1 MRKILSIIVFIVLLA
16 LAFLAYMGFFGEVTV
31 TEREVGPY
39 TFTYEE
45 FVGDYA
51 KTGPVFKE
59 INKTL
64 RKNGIETTKGLG
76 IYYDDPQVILKDEL
90 KSKVGAIVT
99 EEQAF
104 QIDDRGLKYKI
115 MTVDKFD
122 AIVVEFPLK
131 NAISIA
137 IGVNKAYPALSEY
150 MEENGYKS
158 APAYEVYDYDEGK
171 IIYAFPKIK

>member
-1 MRKILSIIVFIVLLA
+1 MRKIISIIVFIILLV
-16 LAFLAYMGFFGEVTV
+16 LAFLAYMGLFSEVTV

-45 FVGDYA
+45 FIGDYA

-59 INKTL
+59 IDKAL
-64 RKNGIETTKGLG
+64 RENGIDTTKGLG
-76 IYYDDPQVILKDEL
+76 IYYDDPQVVLKEDL
-90 KSKVGAIVT
+90 TSKVGSIVT

-104 QIDDRGLKYKI
+104 QIDGRGLKYKI

-122 AIVVEFPLK
+122 AVVVEFPLR
-131 NAISIA
+131 NMISMI
-137 IGVNKAYPALSEY
+137 IGVKKAYPALSEY

-158 APAYEVYDYDEGK
+158 APTYEVYDYDEGK

>member
-1 MRKILSIIVFIVLLA
+1 MRKAISILAIVILLT
-16 LAFLAYMGFFGEVTV
+16 LGFLAYMGLFSKVTV
-31 TEREVGPY
+31 TEREIGPY

-59 INKTL
+59 IHETL
-64 RKNGIETTKGLG
+64 LENGVDTTNGLG
-76 IYYDDPQVILKDEL
+76 IYYDDPQVVLKDDL
-90 KSKVGAIVT
+90 NSKVGSIVT

-104 QIDDRGLKYKI
+104 QIDGRGLRYKI

-122 AIVVEFPLK
+122 AITVEFPLK
-131 NAISIA
+131 NIMSII
-137 IGVNKAYPALSEY
+137 IGVQKAYPALSEY

-158 APAYEVYDYDEGK
+158 APAYEIYDYDKGV